1 MYDVYLN
8 VFQIS
13 WIFVRAQFFEILQKQ
28 PRSVNRSHLGRSTN
42 FFSLSNT
49 RNSPISEYYEFAV
62 ISPSH
67 HRPFLR
73 VTFHCLHGKITF
85 LTSPFDSAHRLRHFF
100 DRILTGFI
108 VRAERKMAQGCRGG
122 YLSLFPSRIILSRV
136 PVNGPRPICLPCK
149 QTGIGLEVVRLI
161 SRINPELKRGGKRGL
176 LLPFL
181 FPLPRSMRCTSV
193 EKNTF
198 SILIK
203 KKYCRGI
210 CITKI
215 SPRRVFLAPSSP
227 SQPTSIFIAA
237 IGRFEFPVFS

>member
-122 YLSLFPSRIILSRV
+122 YLSLSLS
-136 PVNGPRPICLPCK
+136 L
-149 QTGIGLEVVRLI
+149 
-161 SRINPELKRGGKRGL
+161 SH
-176 LLPFL
+176 
-181 FPLPRSMRCTSV
+181 
-193 EKNTF
+193 NTF
-198 SILIK
+198 PGA
-203 KKYCRGI
+203 C
-210 CITKI
+210 
-215 SPRRVFLAPSSP
+215 
-227 SQPTSIFIAA
+227 
-237 IGRFEFPVFS
+237 